1 MEATITSAK
10 HKELARKKLLER
22 EENVRR
28 ENAKL
33 AQRASCDAEAIIAF
47 IASHYRPSRIYQWG
61 SLLRPGAFRS
71 FSDIDIAIEGIVD
84 AERFFALLG
93 DVEKLTHFPLD
104 IVQLEKIEP
113 EYADD
118 IRRNG
123 KLVYECA

>member
-1 MEATITSAK
+1 MEATIPSR
-10 HKELARKKLLER
+10 HKELARQKLLER
-22 EENVRR
+22 EEHARR
-28 ENAKL
+28 EDAKL
-33 AQRASCDAEAIIAF
+33 ARRAARDAEAIIGL
-47 IASHYRPSRIYQWG
+47 IASRYHPRRIYQWG

-71 FSDIDIAIEGIVD
+71 YSDIDVAIEGIVE

-93 DVEKLTHFPLD
+93 EVEKLTRFPLD
-104 IVQLEKIEP
+104 IVQLEKIES